1 MPQATLKN
9 GATLSWGEAG
19 AGKPLVLVHGSPGDG
34 RAWVRVMGHLPTTR
48 RMLTPDLPGYGG
60 SDALPSG
67 IPRRTEAMA
76 EAIVQL
82 IDSQGE
88 DVWLSGH
95 SYGANVALHA
105 ALSSKQRVRG
115 VVMFEP
121 VFMRALEL
129 AGEREELAKTRAF
142 FETYLARVDADDRD
156 AIGLMVDFWF
166 GPRSYARL
174 PANVRE
180 FLKSAAHKNA
190 TDVHSSFAEQV
201 LAEELSAFDKPVLIV
216 CGGASPPVTAT
227 IARALGGMLPAAE
240 VKTIPGATHAMLDT
254 HAQAV
259 AQMIDQ
265 HCR

>member
-1 MPQATLKN
+1 LPQATLKN
-9 GATLSWGEAG
+9 GATLNWGEAG

-34 RAWVRVMGHLPTTR
+34 RAWGRVIGHLPTTR

-67 IPRRTEAMA
+67 TERRTEAMA
-76 EAIVQL
+76 EAIDQL

-105 ALSSKQRVRG
+105 ALSAKQRVRG
-115 VVMFEP
+115 VVLFEP
-121 VFMRALEL
+121 VLMRALEL
-129 AGEREELAKTRAF
+129 AGEREELANTRAF
-142 FETYLARVDADDRD
+142 FEAYLGRIDANDRD

-174 PANVRE
+174 PASMRE

-190 TDVHSSFAEQV
+190 VDVRASFAEQV
-201 LAEELSAFDKPVLIV
+201 SAKDISSFDRPVVIV

-227 IARALGGMLPAAE
+227 IAKALGGMLPAAE

-254 HAQAV
+254 HPQAV